1 MIGSIIAKFIEPA
14 HKIIDELH
22 TSGEEKQDF
31 ELKKTKAKQNILELM
46 MKFESAVVDAQA
58 GIIRAEIQGGRL
70 ARNWRPILML
80 SFGLVILLDCVGLSS
95 DAFSEKKAEYVY
107 AIIQVGVGGYV
118 VGRSSEKIFKEW
130 KGGKA

>member
-1 MIGSIIAKFIEPA
+1 MIASIISRFVEPA
-14 HKIIDELH
+14 HKIIDEFH

-31 ELKKTKAKQNILELM
+31 ELKKGKAKQKILELLM
-46 MKFESAVVDAQA
+46 QFESAVVDAQA
-58 GIIRAEIQGGRL
+58 GIVRAEVQGGRL

-107 AIIQVGVGGYV
+107 GIIQVGVGGYV
-118 VGRSSEKIFKEW
+118 VGRSGEKIFKAW